1 MHRDQIFKL
10 VKSSLWNNP
19 GEWHLDHHKDHKPK
33 IFTTIYWL
41 VNQRLG
47 VKFWTANGLPYFTM
61 SKIES
66 EGLFIMEREK
76 IKLTLLQTTLLHIIY
91 LRKIKKYPYLLIL
104 IRYALF
110 GTLSIFFVA
119 PLLVYLENLTNKK
132 EVELNIKKTEQRNII
147 LNQILN

>member
-19 GEWHLDHHKDHKPK
+19 GEWNLDHHKYHEPK
-33 IFTTIYWL
+33 MFTTIYWL
-41 VNQRLG
+41 YNKRLG

-66 EGLFIMEREK
+66 VGSFIMEREK
-76 IKLTLLQTTLLHIIY
+76 IKLTLLQTTLLNIIY

-104 IRYALF
+104 IRYALI
-110 GTLSIFFVA
+110 GTLSFFFLS
-119 PLLVYLENLTNKK
+119 PLLVYFENLSGKK
-132 EVELNIKKTEQRNII
+132 EVELNIEKSEHRDII
-147 LNQILN
+147 LNQILK